1 MNLFARGL
9 GGFFSDLANKP
20 MGMRGR
26 ILVQTVCLVGE
37 GIMVLIFANSKSLGL
52 AIFYLVIFSLF
63 VQAAEGSSFG
73 IVPYVDPPATG
84 SIAGIVGAGGN
95 VGAVSFGICFR
106 ELDYKPA
113 FYIMGFSILATAA
126 MSSFIYIKGCS
137 ALFFGTDT
145 VVYGAQPGDSADKT
159 LTVPEPET
167 ATASGKPR
175 SPTKLI
181 PVKDY
186 EEDYDAEEVEA

>member
-9 GGFFSDLANKP
+9 GGFFSDICNGY

-26 ILVQTVCLVGE
+26 IAIQTFFLVGE
-37 GIMVLIFANSKSLGL
+37 GIMVLVFANSKSLGL

-73 IVPYVDPPATG
+73 IVPYIDPPATG
-84 SIAGIVGAGGN
+84 SISGIVGAGGN
-95 VGAVSFGICFR
+95 VGAVSFSMCFR
-106 ELDYKPA
+106 ELEYKAA
-113 FYIMGFSILATAA
+113 FYIMGFTILATAVC
-126 MSSFIYIKGCS
+126 SLFIYIKGCS
-137 ALFFGTDT
+137 ALLYGTDT
-145 VVYGAQPGDSADKT
+145 IIYGAQPADKT

-167 ATASGKPR
+167 SATVAPMKQS
-175 SPTKLI
+175 TMAI

-186 EEDYDAEEVEA
+186 DEDYDAEEVEA